1 MRFLF
6 FVATF
11 GFFASPATARDM
23 CFEREFSENTRY
35 EVEVGWGEPNPL
47 DPNPEEVVATVDP
60 EALLEALRAL
70 DKGWKTPSTIWPQS
84 AVQIR
89 MYERGL
95 MKCQVIYTREEI
107 YAMDDDL
114 DGFLRRPLAV
124 SDYFA
129 LDDALDIAKYRSLA
143 Q

>member
-1 MRFLF
+1 MRYLLF
-6 FVATF
+6 IALL
-11 GFFASPATARDM
+11 GLSAAPAAARDL

-60 EALLEALRAL
+60 DALLEALREL
-70 DKGWKTPSTIWPQS
+70 DKGWKTPSGIWPKS

-95 MKCQVIYTREEI
+95 MKCQAIYTREEI

-114 DGFLRRPLAV
+114 DGFLRRPLSV
-124 SDYFA
+124 SEYFA